1 MFSRKYKKQS
11 KLKRLLLKI
20 LNIYGIDRE
29 TFNLVHPNYKN
40 NSKNI
45 FSLND
50 KSIILSNGYL
60 NLDRKIN
67 KIDIFFRYAPNNQL
81 WNSTE

>member
-29 TFNLVHPNYKN
+29 TFNLVRPNYKN
-40 NSKNI
+40 DS
-45 FSLND
+45 
-50 KSIILSNGYL
+50 
-60 NLDRKIN
+60 
-67 KIDIFFRYAPNNQL
+67 
-81 WNSTE
+81 